1 MHKLEAFD
9 YLFDVLPTVFACFAF
24 GYDRLAK

>member
-1 MHKLEAFD
+1 MHKLEAFG
-9 YLFDVLPTVFACFAF
+9 YLFDVLPTVFPYIAF